1 MILQTKTIA
10 LIKGILKSVAPPPDM
25 KVSEWAENNVIL
37 SSEYAAIPGH
47 YSVDR
52 APYQREIMDAYNDPL
67 IQKIVVMSSSQ
78 VGKNTVIN
86 NIIGYIIDN
95 DPGPIL
101 MIEPSIKMAE
111 DYSKRRIAPLIRDTK
126 CLKRKVADAKSRD
139 SNNTILAKGFPGG
152 SFVLVGSNSPRDL
165 ASKPIR
171 VVIADEID
179 GFEPS
184 AGTEGDPIDLAE
196 KRAITFWNRKFIFV
210 STPNMEET
218 SRIKPEYEAGT
229 QEEWRLE
236 CPHCGGYS
244 YINLYGIKFE
254 HSKDDKGNYKV
265 WNITYQCPA
274 CLEKFDEYT
283 WKRQPGE
290 WVVNN
295 PGAEGVRSFK
305 LNAFVS
311 PNMTWKDII
320 LQWLKVKNDP
330 ERHKVFV
337 NTVLGECWEE
347 KGEIEKEDFLLERR
361 EEYPVDLPDGVLL
374 LTSSV
379 DVQDDRLEYEV
390 VGWGEGKQSWGIE
403 YGFVF
408 GKPNFQSTWDSLE
421 DKISKTYSFANG
433 CGLLIA
439 CTCVDSGG
447 HYTDEVYKFCK
458 KNEYRRVV
466 AVKGM
471 GGPGLKLIHKISRV
485 NKEKSVIRT
494 DKSENS
500 ILVILGVDTGKSN
513 IMSRLKIKEIGDGY
527 CHFPKQEERGYDMQY
542 FKGLI
547 SERKVVHM
555 YKGQK
560 KIYWEKV
567 SDHIRNEPLD
577 LRNYATAAME
587 LINPNFEQLKKRLEV
602 YATGGSEVQNSP
614 SKPPQKR
621 YGMVNKGIEM

>member
-1 MILQTKTIA
+1 MMLQAKTII
-10 LIKGILKSVAPPPDM
+10 LFKRILKSVAPPPDI
-25 KVSEWAENNVIL
+25 KVTEWAEQNIVL
-37 SSEYAAIPGH
+37 SSEYTAMPGR

-52 APYQREIMDAYNDPL
+52 APYQREIMNTFNDPL
-67 IQKIVVMSSSQ
+67 IQKIIVMSSSQ

-126 CLKRKVADAKSRD
+126 CLKKKIADAKSRD
-139 SNNTILAKGFPGG
+139 SNNTILSKSFPGG

-179 GFEPS
+179 GFESS

-196 KRAITFWNRKFIFV
+196 KRALTFWNKKFIYV
-210 STPNMEET
+210 STPNLKET
-218 SRIKPEYEAGT
+218 SRINMEYELGT
-229 QEEWRLE
+229 QEKWCLE
-236 CPHCGGYS
+236 CPNCGSYS
-244 YINLYGIKFE
+244 YINIYGIKFE
-254 HSKDDKGNYKV
+254 HSKDEKGNYNV
-265 WNITYQCPA
+265 WNITYQCPH
-274 CLEKFDEYT
+274 CFQKFDEYT
-283 WKRQPGE
+283 WKQQSGA
-290 WVVNN
+290 WIADN
-295 PGAEGVRSFK
+295 PSAEGIRSFK

-311 PNMTWKDII
+311 PNMSWKEII
-320 LQWLKVKNDP
+320 LQWLKVKKDP
-330 ERHKVFV
+330 ERHKVFT
-337 NTVLGECWEE
+337 NTILGECWEE

-361 EEYPVDLPDGVLL
+361 EEYLAELPDGVLL
-374 LTSSV
+374 LTCGV

-408 GKPNFQSTWDSLE
+408 GRPNVQSTWDSLE
-421 DKISKTYSFANG
+421 DKLSKAYNFSNG
-433 CGLLIA
+433 CGLIIA

-471 GGPGLKLIHKISRV
+471 GGPGLKLIHKISRAA
-485 NKEKSVIRT
+485 N
-494 DKSENS
+494 DKSKKTKLRKIENC
-500 ILVILGVDTGKSN
+500 ILIIIGVDTGKSN

-527 CHFPKQEERGYDMQY
+527 CHFPKQEERGYDAQY

-547 SERKVVHM
+547 SEKKVVRIV
-555 YKGQK
+555 KGQK
-560 KIYWEKV
+560 RLYWEKV
-567 SDHIRNEPLD
+567 SEHVRNEPLD
-577 LRNYATAAME
+577 LRNYATTAME
-587 LINPNFEQLKKRLEV
+587 LINPNFEALKERLEE
-602 YATGGSEVQNSP
+602 YDESSIPTDVQ
-614 SKPPQKR
+614 KKHKR
-621 YGMVNKGIEM
+621 RRGCIKHGEKY